1 MSDRSNQIRRV
12 PENQPGYREAN
23 TAFLRAEIR
32 ETRER
37 MSVTLDELSD
47 RLNPNRLKMQVK
59 ENIREA
65 TVGRVENMARNARDR
80 VTESGHGMIDRIR
93 ENPIPA
99 AMVGIGLGWLIF
111 GGRHRDD
118 RTLWERNYINAG
130 EQWDGT
136 TGYVGDLSATTPRL
150 MQDDANGGM
159 GSTISYEP
167 GVVDRVKDKVTGIG
181 ETVRDTTSDLA
192 AGARE
197 RVVDVREHVSEVAEG
212 VGERVTGVADRARY
226 LAHNVGDSARYR
238 AHDLIERF
246 DPVTAENPLAIGVVA
261 MAVGLAA
268 GLAIPESRRERQLMG
283 PYRDQL
289 VDRVRDTVDET
300 REKVQHVAERVV
312 DEAKEVTREAAREEG
327 LTS

>member
-1 MSDRSNQIRRV
+1 MSDRTNQIRRV

-32 ETRER
+32 ETRDR
-37 MSVTLDELSD
+37 MSETLDELGD
-47 RLNPNRLKMQVK
+47 RLNPTRLKMQVK

-80 VTESGHGMIDRIR
+80 VTESGHGIVGRIR

-111 GGRHRDD
+111 GGRQRED
-118 RTLWERNYINAG
+118 RTLWERSHVNAG
-130 EQWDGT
+130 DQWDGN

-159 GSTISYEP
+159 GSTISEEP
-167 GVVDRVKDKVTGIG
+167 GVVDRVKERVTGIG
-181 ETVRDTTSDLA
+181 ETVRDTTGGIA
-192 AGARE
+192 HVATE
-197 RVVDVREHVSEVAEG
+197 RVSDVREKVGEVAG
-212 VGERVTGVADRARY
+212 DVGERVSGVADRARY
-226 LAHNVGDSARYR
+226 FAHNVSDSTRDRVSGLADR
-238 AHDLIERF
+238 L
-246 DPVTAENPLAIGVVA
+246 DPVHAENPLAIGVVA

-268 GLAIPESRRERQLMG
+268 GLAIPESRRERQMMG

-289 VDRVRDTVDET
+289 VDRVRDTVDDT
-300 REKVQHVAERVV
+300 REKVQNVAERVV
-312 DEAKEVTREAAREEG
+312 DEVKDVARESAREEG